1 MHSANHVSEELT
13 IRFAHRIR
21 QMQLMPYR
29 IMCHPALLDAYAQ
42 YVDSFEMLRRVGT
55 IETLPDNEELM
66 RTGHRLLQKHTRV
79 VTNIITA
86 LREIMKQPHKPEDNI
101 LLNDLVK
108 SLVISRLS
116 RRVLVQQHALL
127 TEAWR
132 SHQTSSAMR
141 NNAIGEVVLD
151 CRVVEVLRTVEASA
165 KQQLSGAFGVD
176 ARNMP
181 KIIVEASPEDLEVT
195 FPYIWTHF
203 EFVLGEL
210 IYNSLEACLRTKTDE
225 PIVVTVSATKDS
237 VLVRVSDRGGGIP
250 QEQMKHIWSFA
261 KSDDVDAG
269 EVVTQRS
276 LANHQFFS
284 LLFPYEEVTYDQPE
298 PTNQN
303 KNLEKLPPMNPNE
316 HMGLGLALSK
326 LYMEYW
332 GGALEFHSLEGF
344 GCDAVIRVS
353 RTGTKK
359 ENLRL
364 ENTAPVS

>member
-1 MHSANHVSEELT
+1 
-13 IRFAHRIR
+13 
-21 QMQLMPYR
+21 MQLMPYR

-55 IETLPDNEELM
+55 INSLTDNEELM

-86 LREIMKQPHKPEDNI
+86 LREIMKQPHKPEDDI

-141 NNAIGEVVLD
+141 SNAIGEVVLD
-151 CRVVEVLRTVEASA
+151 CRVIEFLRIVEASA
-165 KQQLSGAFGVD
+165 KKNLSAVFGVD
-176 ARNMP
+176 PKSMP
-181 KIIVEASPEDLEVT
+181 KIIIEGSPEDLETT

-250 QEQMKHIWSFA
+250 QDQMKHIWSFA
-261 KSDDVDAG
+261 KSDGVDAG
-269 EVVTQRS
+269 GDVTQQS

-284 LLFPYEEVTYDQPE
+284 LLFPYEEVTDDQPD
-298 PTNQN
+298 PSSDNQQETS
-303 KNLEKLPPMNPNE
+303 KRSLMESSNE

-344 GCDAVIRVS
+344 GCDAVLRVS

-364 ENTAPVS
+364 